1 MSGSTRNEL
10 SARNSIMMLL
20 TDEETARVSTAEA
33 SGTLADGSEFLDLE
47 HLERGVQ
54 RVAGAI
60 PAAKAHVIPRNA
72 VGNNTWRKIVSHLS
86 S

>member
-1 MSGSTRNEL
+1 MSGSTRDEL

-33 SGTLADGSEFLDLE
+33 SGNLADGSEFLDLD

-54 RVAGAI
+54 RVAGAA
-60 PAAKAHVIPRNA
+60 PLAMAHVIPRSA
-72 VGNNTWRKIVSHLS
+72 VGKDTWSKIVTHLS
-86 S
+86 R